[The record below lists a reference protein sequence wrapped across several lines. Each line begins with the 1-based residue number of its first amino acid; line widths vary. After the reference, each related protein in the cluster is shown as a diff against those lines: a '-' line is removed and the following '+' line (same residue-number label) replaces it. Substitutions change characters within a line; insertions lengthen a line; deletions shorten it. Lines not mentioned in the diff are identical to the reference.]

1 MTPKMHLC
9 PQLGDHLM
17 ITIEALSAFSDN
29 YIWLLQDAQH
39 KRVAVVDPGDAAPVQ
54 AWLQQHDD
62 WTLSDIL
69 ITHHHNDHVG
79 GVEQLRRE
87 TGARVHGPANEN
99 IPGRD
104 QALVDGD
111 RIEVLGLALQ
121 VFEVPGHTLGHI
133 AFYQPEQ
140 HWLFS
145 GDTLFAAGCGRL
157 FEGTPAQMYQSL
169 QRLAALPDTTLVYCA
184 HEYTLS
190 NLRFARA
197 VEPANPAIAERF
209 RQVEAWR
216 EQGRISLPSDLAMER
231 ATNPFLRTAE
241 TSVKEMLASREGH
254 ALGSESEVFAALR
267 AWKDHF

>member
-1 MTPKMHLC
+1 MHLC